1 MRASDEPKL
10 VSRAEAPT
18 PSRPARGTI
27 PGSLNCLLPACRR
40 GFRVPDLV
48 RATPGSR
55 NRLRLVV
62 LRASDVPKLVS
73 CAEVP
78 TSSRPARGAISGS
91 WNRALPACRSGFRV
105 PNLGR
110 ATSGSRNRLRL
121 VVLRASDEP
130 RLVSRAEA
138 PTPSRPARGTIPGS
152 WNRALPACRSGFRV
166 PNLGRAT
173 SGSQNRPRLV
183 TPADSDVP
191 ERFPRARMPPTRPSA
206 RGATSGSRKHVT
218 PSRRSLF
225 RVRRGE
231 SIVISGSRDRLRL
244 AGARASGVPERVP
257 RAQAGAPRPPAR
269 GIASGS
275 WNRVPPACR
284 SLVRAPE
291 HRRCRPV
298 VDRRP
303 RLPRTVRL

>member
-1 MRASDEPKL
+1 MPPLPAAARPPARRITSGSWNVAHPTFRSSSRVPDLRGATSGSRNRLRLVVMRASDEPKL

-40 GFRVPDLV
+40 GFRVP
-48 RATPGSR
+48 
-55 NRLRLVV
+55 
-62 LRASDVPKLVS
+62 
-73 CAEVP
+73 
-78 TSSRPARGAISGS
+78 
-91 WNRALPACRSGFRV
+91 
-105 PNLGR
+105 NLGR

-130 RLVSRAEA
+130 KLVSRAEA

-206 RGATSGSRKHVT
+206 RGTTSGSRKHVT

-231 SIVISGSRDRLRL
+231 SIVISGSWNRLRL

-284 SLVRAPE
+284 SLFRVPE

-298 VDRRP
+298 VARRP